1 METKFKEFVV
11 ESKALDDGSYEAIIT
26 TSAKDRQGEIVV
38 STGMDVGNY
47 MKNPIVLF
55 AHDYAQPPVAK
66 AVSLTTSPEGIT
78 ARFVFPEK
86 GVSVRADEIHALWD
100 AHFLNAVSIG
110 FIPQEW
116 ADGADN
122 PTITKAELLEF
133 SIVPVPANQEA
144 LRLALEQAQVA
155 IKEGRVLSKTHYDL
169 VQTCVDSLTALLAA
183 SDKSSSGDEQPDEAL
198 AYLEALHKQLTN
210 QT

>member
-11 ESKALDDGSYEAIIT
+11 ESKALDDGSYEAVIT

-47 MKNPIVLF
+47 MRNPVVLF
-55 AHDYAQPPVAK
+55 AHDYASPPVAR
-66 AVSLTTSPEGIT
+66 AISLTTSPEGIT

-86 GVSVRADEIHALWD
+86 GVSARADEIHALWD

-110 FIPQEW
+110 FLPQEYAQDA
-116 ADGADN
+116 AD

-133 SIVPVPANQEA
+133 SLVPVPANQEA
-144 LRLALEQAQVA
+144 LRLALEQANVA
-155 IKEGRVLSKTHYDL
+155 LKEGRVLSTKNRDL
-169 VQTCVDSLTALLAA
+169 VKQCVDSLNALLDA
-183 SDKSSSGDEQPDEAL
+183 SDTSASRDAQPEPDDWL
-198 AYLEALHKQLTN
+198 TALHKQLTN

>member
-11 ESKALDDGSYEAIIT
+11 ESKTLDDGSYEAIIT
-26 TSAKDRQGEIVV
+26 TSAKDRQGEVV
-38 STGMDVGNY
+38 ISTGLDVGNY
-47 MKNPIVLF
+47 MRNPIVLF
-55 AHDYAQPPVAK
+55 AHDYSAPPVAK
-66 AVSLTTSPEGIT
+66 ALSITTSTEGVT

-86 GVSVRADEIHALWD
+86 GVSTRADEIHALWD

-169 VQTCVDSLTALLAA
+169 VKTCVDSLTALLEA
-183 SDKSSSGDEQPDEAL
+183 SDKSPSGDGQDEGKAW
-198 AYLEALHKQLTN
+198 LEELHKQLTN

>member
-11 ESKALDDGSYEAIIT
+11 ESKALDDGSYEAVIT

-55 AHDYAQPPVAK
+55 AHDYASPPVAR
-66 AVSLTTSPEGIT
+66 AISLTTSEAGIT

-110 FIPQEW
+110 FLPQEW
-116 ADGADN
+116 AQDATD

-155 IKEGRVLSKTHYDL
+155 LKEGRVLSKSNRSL
-169 VQTCVDSLTALLAA
+169 VQSCVDSLTALLEA
-183 SDKSSSGDEQPDEAL
+183 SDKSPSGDGQDEGKAW
-198 AYLEALHKQLTN
+198 LEELHKQLTE
-210 QT
+210 T